1 MGFTPESPGWFTLHK
16 SIHVTYHIN
25 KVKDKN
31 PMIIS
36 IDAEKTFD
44 KMQYPFMI
52 KLSAKWKEGE
62 HIST

>member
-44 KMQYPFMI
+44 KM
-52 KLSAKWKEGE
+52 
-62 HIST
+62 